1 MPLLELFFFFFSWL
15 YEIRGQV
22 NRFSCRSSNSHVCMF
37 FFFLI
42 SLVHSLPFCSAT
54 LHALAKKYAAAAL
67 YTHTHRHS

>member
-1 MPLLELFFFFFSWL
+1 MPLLELFFFFFH
-15 YEIRGQV
+15 GFM
-22 NRFSCRSSNSHVCMF
+22 RFVGKSTGSRAAALTLTFAC